1 MQKKPQLSSSR
12 ARNSKDQKSANFGK
26 IGAELFF
33 EFVGI
38 GNVDAASDFDEGTA
52 ERR

>member
-1 MQKKPQLSSSR
+1 MQKKPQLRTTR

-26 IGAELFF
+26 IGAGLFLNLL
-33 EFVGI
+33 EKI
-38 GNVDAASDFDEGTA
+38 IDAASDFDEGTA